1 MTTADDALVS
11 RLQEIIDSDSR
22 AVLNHKNRIVAARHA
37 TAATTRHDST

>member
-22 AVLNHKNRIVAARHA
+22 AVLWVGEARQERPPA
-37 TAATTRHDST
+37 TLEDFAS